1 MILKVSRSDLKVECL
16 PGKRQILAS
25 SLSRASLNEEP
36 LGEDEVQMN
45 MLERISISEPKY
57 AELQQNTANELHE
70 LYAVIQAGWPATK
83 KRAPHGI
90 RQYWNFRDELAVL
103 EGVIYIGERI
113 LVPLSMRPAMVEVK
127 LQTHPGIVKCKQR
140 AIEAIYW
147 PGISALI
154 EDKLKDCTLCR
165 DYASAQQK
173 EPLIPS
179 PVPTHPR
186 TANGGS
192 VGGASGP
199 HAGGRQFDSGL
210 PNPQGLKITE

>member
-1 MILKVSRSDLKVECL
+1 MTKVPLRLQAMILKVSRNDLKVEYL

-36 LGEDEVQMN
+36 LEEDEIQMN
-45 MLERISISEPKY
+45 MLERISISESKY
-57 AELQQNTANELHE
+57 AKLQQNTANELHK

-83 KRAPHGI
+83 QRVPLGI

-103 EGVIYIGERI
+103 EGVIYIGKRI
-113 LVPLSMRPAMVEVK
+113 LVPLSMRPAMVK
-127 LQTHPGIVKCKQR
+127 LKLETHPGIVKCKQR
-140 AIEAIYW
+140 AREAIYW

-154 EDKLKDCTLCR
+154 EDKVKDCTLCR
-165 DYASAQQK
+165 DYAPAQQK

-179 PVPTHPR
+179 PTPTHPR

-192 VGGASGP
+192 VDGASGP
-199 HAGGRQFDSGL
+199 HVSSTPAS
-210 PNPQGLKITE
+210 